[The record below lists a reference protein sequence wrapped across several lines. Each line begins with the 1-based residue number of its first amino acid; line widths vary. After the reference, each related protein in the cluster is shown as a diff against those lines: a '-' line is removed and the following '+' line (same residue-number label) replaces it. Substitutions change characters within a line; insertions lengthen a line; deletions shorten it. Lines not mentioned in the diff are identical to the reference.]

1 MDEMKLST
9 KLMKGLIANLIKK
22 ALKKKLGCE
31 VKLNLND
38 FYITYDET
46 NAKVHLDLNAE
57 RDKDNL
63 ETVLLAND
71 LL

>member
-22 ALKKKLGCE
+22 AIKKKLGCD

-38 FYITYDET
+38 FYVTYDET
-46 NAKVHLDLNAE
+46 NAKVHIDLNAE
-57 RDKDNL
+57 MDKDNL
-63 ETVLLAND
+63 ESVLLEAD
-71 LL
+71 LI

>member
-22 ALKKKLGCE
+22 AIKKKLGCD

-38 FYITYDET
+38 FYVTYDET
-46 NAKVHLDLNAE
+46 HAKVHIDLNAE
-57 RDKDNL
+57 MDKDNL
-63 ETVLLAND
+63 ESVLLEAD
-71 LL
+71 LI

>member
-22 ALKKKLGCE
+22 ALKKKLGCD
-31 VKLNLND
+31 VKLDLND
-38 FYITYDET
+38 IYITYDET

-57 RDKDNL
+57 MDKDNL
-63 ETVLLAND
+63 ESVLLAND
-71 LL
+71 LI